1 MYVASL
7 FRSKDAFGKFCCDR
21 KFDFFFFR
29 KIGTV
34 IATTSKKQQQPYLMF
49 SRLGKDKYT
58 VSNSIKHIFVVL
70 ASKNGRKHNLHRIL
84 FSSIVKQK

>member
-49 SRLGKDKYT
+49 SRLGKDK
-58 VSNSIKHIFVVL
+58 
-70 ASKNGRKHNLHRIL
+70 
-84 FSSIVKQK
+84 